1 MKKRIIKILAFLAR
15 RVIKRYQPKI
25 VAISGSV
32 GKTGTKEVVALVLSK
47 KFRVGSS
54 LKNYNNEF
62 GLPLSILGQESPGK
76 SVGGWLR
83 ILFLAGKLL
92 IIKDKKYPEI
102 LVLELGVDRP
112 GDMDYLLSIVEPD
125 IGVLTNISQSHIEYF
140 GSVDEI
146 LKEKSKLLKAVKK
159 DGLAVLNYDN
169 KYLRDLSEEIKIR
182 QSSYGLRLG
191 ADILAKDLNFIFPEN
206 LNQDIF
212 CGLNFKIEYQGSVLP
227 LKLNHLISLSQLY
240 ATLASIAVALDLG
253 LNLLDISQAL
263 ESFLPLPGRMRV
275 LPGIKNSL
283 LIDDTY
289 NSSPESSLNALKT
302 LEKINRSQGRKI
314 VIFGDIL
321 ELGSYSEEGH
331 RLVGEEM
338 AKIGLDLICLI
349 GEKARDIGRGA
360 IKAGFDKDRIFNFAS
375 KEEARSFLKNR
386 IEEFDLILF
395 KASQG
400 VRLEKLVKE
409 FLVEPQKASE
419 LLVRQEKFWQD

>member
-1 MKKRIIKILAFLAR
+1 MW
-15 RVIKRYQPKI
+15 
-25 VAISGSV
+25 G
-32 GKTGTKEVVALVLSK
+32 LVK
-47 KFRVGSS
+47 DFV
-54 LKNYNNEF
+54 
-62 GLPLSILGQESPGK
+62 
-76 SVGGWLR
+76 
-83 ILFLAGKLL
+83 LAGKLL

-263 ESFLPLPGRMRV
+263 ESFLPLPG
-275 LPGIKNSL
+275 
-283 LIDDTY
+283 
-289 NSSPESSLNALKT
+289 E
-302 LEKINRSQGRKI
+302 
-314 VIFGDIL
+314 
-321 ELGSYSEEGH
+321 
-331 RLVGEEM
+331 
-338 AKIGLDLICLI
+338 
-349 GEKARDIGRGA
+349 
-360 IKAGFDKDRIFNFAS
+360 
-375 KEEARSFLKNR
+375 
-386 IEEFDLILF
+386 
-395 KASQG
+395 
-400 VRLEKLVKE
+400 
-409 FLVEPQKASE
+409 
-419 LLVRQEKFWQD
+419 

>member
-1 MKKRIIKILAFLAR
+1 
-15 RVIKRYQPKI
+15 
-25 VAISGSV
+25 
-32 GKTGTKEVVALVLSK
+32 
-47 KFRVGSS
+47 
-54 LKNYNNEF
+54 
-62 GLPLSILGQESPGK
+62 
-76 SVGGWLR
+76 
-83 ILFLAGKLL
+83 
-92 IIKDKKYPEI
+92 
-102 LVLELGVDRP
+102 
-112 GDMDYLLSIVEPD
+112 
-125 IGVLTNISQSHIEYF
+125 
-140 GSVDEI
+140 
-146 LKEKSKLLKAVKK
+146 
-159 DGLAVLNYDN
+159 
-169 KYLRDLSEEIKIR
+169 
-182 QSSYGLRLG
+182 
-191 ADILAKDLNFIFPEN
+191 
-206 LNQDIF
+206 
-212 CGLNFKIEYQGSVLP
+212 
-227 LKLNHLISLSQLY
+227 
-240 ATLASIAVALDLG
+240 
-253 LNLLDISQAL
+253 
-263 ESFLPLPGRMRV
+263 MRV